1 MAKLRQ
7 ESTRAFEENSYGNRH
22 EKYEAQL
29 RDYLDEKE
37 EMILSANDN
46 LNQQRNVEILAKH
59 AQKLKTRVESN
70 YYMGQGR
77 TGEINDDINEVV
89 RKYNS

>member
-1 MAKLRQ
+1 M
-7 ESTRAFEENSYGNRH
+7 
-22 EKYEAQL
+22 